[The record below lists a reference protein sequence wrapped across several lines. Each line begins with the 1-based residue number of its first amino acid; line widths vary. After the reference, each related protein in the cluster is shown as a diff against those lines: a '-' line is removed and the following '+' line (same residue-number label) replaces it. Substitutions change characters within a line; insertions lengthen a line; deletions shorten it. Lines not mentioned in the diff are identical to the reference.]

1 MAKKRSASSAQGAR
15 RAKKEKLYQDSDI
28 DFSDI
33 PELTD
38 EQLARARP
46 VGRPKSENPKQL
58 IAVRLSPK
66 LIFELRKLAKKKRRP
81 YQTLMHELLEKAVKN
96 AA

>member
-1 MAKKRSASSAQGAR
+1 MAKKQSESSARGGHR
-15 RAKKEKLYQDSDI
+15 GKNGKPTPDSEI

-38 EQLARARP
+38 EQLAKARR
-46 VGRPKSENPKQL
+46 VGRPPSDNPKKL
-58 IAVRLSPK
+58 IAIRISPK
-66 LIFELRKLAKKKRRP
+66 LLADIQKLATRKRKP
-81 YQTLMHELLEKAVKN
+81 YQTLMHELLEKATK

>member
-1 MAKKRSASSAQGAR
+1 MARKRLRSSAHGER
-15 RAKKEKLYQDSDI
+15 REKSVQHTPDSEI

-38 EQLARARP
+38 EQLAKARR
-46 VGRPKSENPKQL
+46 VGRPKSDNPKKL

-66 LIFELRKLAKKKRRP
+66 LLSDIQKKAARKRKP
-81 YQTLMHELLEKAVKN
+81 YQTFMHELLEKAIK

>member
-1 MAKKRSASSAQGAR
+1 MRVGRRGKSAR
-15 RAKKEKLYQDSDI
+15 YTPDSEI

-38 EQLARARP
+38 EQLVKARR
-46 VGRPKSENPKQL
+46 VGRPNSDQPKKL

-66 LIFELRKLAKKKRRP
+66 LLADLRKKAARKRKP
-81 YQTLMHELLEKAVKN
+81 YQTFMHELLEKAVK

>member
-1 MAKKRSASSAQGAR
+1 MAKKRSVSSAQGVR
-15 RAKKEKLYQDSDI
+15 RKKSVKYIPDSEI

-38 EQLARARP
+38 EQLTKARRL
-46 VGRPKSENPKQL
+46 GRPKSDNPKKL

-66 LIFELRKLAKKKRRP
+66 LLADIRRLAAKKKKP
-81 YQTLMHELLEKAVKN
+81 YQTYMHELLEKAVK